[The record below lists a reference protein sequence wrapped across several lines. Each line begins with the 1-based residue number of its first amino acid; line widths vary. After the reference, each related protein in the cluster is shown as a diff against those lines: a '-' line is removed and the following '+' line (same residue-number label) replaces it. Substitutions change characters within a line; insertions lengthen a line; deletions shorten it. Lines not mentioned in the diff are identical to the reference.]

1 MQDIIL
7 KELLKIEEQENV
19 KIIMAIESGSRA
31 WGFASPDSDYDVRFI
46 YVRKEED
53 YLRLEKMRDVIEWKL
68 DDVLDINGWDI
79 KKALQLLH
87 NSNPTVFE
95 WCASPIVYW
104 ETEEMTWLKEILPQ
118 YFSVKKSLYHYWHTS
133 ETHYKTHLLSD
144 EVNIKKYFYAL
155 RPLLAAKWILDKR
168 FVPPMLFEELMEE
181 VLEAELVPEVN
192 RLLDMKKTLP
202 EMGKA
207 PRIQSINEYIER
219 ELNKIKVAAEA
230 VEEQQ
235 VEWDHLNELF
245 LRMINERAN
254 GNLCHK

>member
-1 MQDIIL
+1 MKDIIL
-7 KELLKIEEQENV
+7 RELKKIEEQENV

-53 YLRLEKMRDVIEWKL
+53 YLKLEKTRDVIEWKL

-104 ETEEMTWLKEILPQ
+104 KTEEFAWLKDILPQ

-168 FVPPMLFEELMEE
+168 CAPPMLFEELVEE
-181 VLEAELVPEVN
+181 ELETELVPEVN

-207 PRIQSINEYIER
+207 PRIQIINDYVER
-219 ELNKIKVAAEA
+219 ELRKIKVAAEEI
-230 VEEQQ
+230 EEQA
-235 VEWDHLNELF
+235 VEWDDLNELF
-245 LRMINERAN
+245 LRMVVGEYER
-254 GNLCHK
+254 GRK